1 MSAVAMSPRMNAL
14 PGVPDVESPLFESIF
29 KSKNVSP
36 ETLEVARNL
45 RENGFAVI
53 DFPEPDFDSLA
64 GTIIQTLDSRYDW
77 DAWRNGRVANL
88 RVQDAWET
96 VPEVKQMA
104 CNANI
109 VKLLSDLYGRQA
121 FPFQTL
127 NFPVGTQQHFHT
139 DSVHFSCCP
148 ERFMAGVWVA
158 LEDIDAD
165 NGPLIYYPGSHK
177 LPIFTN
183 EHIGRNPYTQGPNP
197 YNNYPLYEK
206 AWEAIVDGLQL
217 KPLYFHAN
225 KGQALIWSANLLHGG
240 AAQRDMK
247 RTRYSQVT
255 HYYFERC
262 CYYTPLESVP
272 FLGMIHYRNIRDV
285 TTGEPVANQVNGV
298 QVPKSEDSSSGLTQ
312 QVRRWLR
319 PAKNSRKESKAA
331 AAMPP
336 GFDPDAY
343 LKANPDVAAAGRDPL
358 KHWLEFGQ
366 REGRPIR

>member
-1 MSAVAMSPRMNAL
+1 
-14 PGVPDVESPLFESIF
+14 
-29 KSKNVSP
+29 
-36 ETLEVARNL
+36 
-45 RENGFAVI
+45 
-53 DFPEPDFDSLA
+53 
-64 GTIIQTLDSRYDW
+64 
-77 DAWRNGRVANL
+77 
-88 RVQDAWET
+88 
-96 VPEVKQMA
+96 
-104 CNANI
+104 
-109 VKLLSDLYGRQA
+109 
-121 FPFQTL
+121 
-127 NFPVGTQQHFHT
+127 
-139 DSVHFSCCP
+139 
-148 ERFMAGVWVA
+148 MAGVWVA

-298 QVPKSEDSSSGLTQ
+298 QVPKSEDSSAGLTQ

-319 PAKNSRKESKAA
+319 PTKNSRKESKAA